1 MHRKA
6 RRHGYRNLHFAA
18 FLAVALSAPGVG
30 SAHHALEPFYETG
43 TELETMAML
52 AKIDWIN
59 PHAWLRFDFVFPN
72 GVVEKNVLLETVGI
86 AGLRQLGIV
95 RDSLKVGTMYRIN
108 YHPKVDGTP
117 GGFMTKLVRP
127 DGSMLG
133 EPGYDP
139 NDELL

>member
-1 MHRKA
+1 MHGKQ
-6 RRHGYRNLHFAA
+6 RRLSRTISLAAAFAA
-18 FLAVALSAPGVG
+18 IVVTGGKS

-43 TELETMAML
+43 TELQTMATL
-52 AKIDWIN
+52 ARIDWIN
-59 PHAWLRFDFVFPN
+59 PHAWMRFDLVYPN
-72 GVVEKNVLLETVGI
+72 GAVEKNVLLETVGI

-95 RDSLKVGTMYRIN
+95 KDALKVGALYQIS

-117 GGFMTKLVRP
+117 GGFMTRLVRP